1 MCSSFSRQVNSAADE
16 HRAAGISY
24 VIITCAMPRAVA
36 KSNYYSKK
44 YDVMS
49 LSALGAALIIAEAAL
64 LQPFL
69 PLPRYRSEQNKIKA
83 IKAQMRTAILQM
95 ASWARHREL

>member
-1 MCSSFSRQVNSAADE
+1 
-16 HRAAGISY
+16 
-24 VIITCAMPRAVA
+24 MPRAVA
-36 KSNYYSKK
+36 KSSYYSKQ

-49 LSALGAALIIAEAAL
+49 LAALGAALVVAEAAVT
-64 LQPFL
+64 QPFM
-69 PLPRYRSEQNKIKA
+69 PLPMYRAQQNKIKA